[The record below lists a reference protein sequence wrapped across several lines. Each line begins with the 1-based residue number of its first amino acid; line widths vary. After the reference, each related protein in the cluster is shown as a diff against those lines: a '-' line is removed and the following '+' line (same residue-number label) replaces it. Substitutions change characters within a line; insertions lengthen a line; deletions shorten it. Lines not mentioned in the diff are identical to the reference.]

1 MSTRVSADEQGS
13 GDAVPAGSGWYG
25 WVVFAATMLILLGI
39 FHAIAGLVALFD
51 QDYFLVTESGLVVSA
66 DYTAWGWIHLL
77 LGGLL
82 ALTGAALFNGATW
95 ARVVAVILAALSAL
109 TNISFLAAY
118 PVWSLIMITVDVL
131 VIYAVTVHGG
141 RSTMERF

>member
-1 MSTRVSADEQGS
+1 MSTRAPADEQGS
-13 GDAVPAGSGWYG
+13 SQPAPAGGGWYG

-51 QDYFLVTESGLVVSA
+51 DDYFLVTSSGLVVSA

-77 LGGLL
+77 LGAVL

-95 ARVVAVILAALSAL
+95 ARVVAVVVACISAL
-109 TNISFLAAY
+109 TNISFLSAY
-118 PVWSLIMITVDVL
+118 PVWGVIMITVDIL

-141 RSTMERF
+141 RDTMERY